1 MKSRR
6 KAPPSSPQN
15 WTLGELGRFYVQH
28 RTELFSHA
36 FRLLKDKSRA
46 EDVTQEALIKVMI
59 GAPELASEDHALAY
73 LHRTI
78 ENLCMD
84 IFRLEGRRPN
94 LILLDDAKTEI
105 EASWQSNADQ
115 ADELIKAEDA
125 AVVRHALALLS
136 PAERAALIMWEVE
149 GRSTEEIAAELGVS
163 ARTVRHT
170 VSRARASLRRILS
183 EMVLDEGRGL
193 TALDLLSTSYRKV
206 AEVAKKS
213 SKVSLSLILVLFA
226 FLGFNSMPSNI
237 GISDVANQESSQDI
251 RNNELVPVESPAVA
265 NEDSVVDADSQ
276 DVDDSEVSKKSKKS
290 KLSFP
295 GLDKSGVPIG
305 FTTADSSGGL
315 GAAYFRERS
324 TSARDLALVSGQ
336 VIKTESGAANIF
348 ISQTLD
354 LEENGLAYN
363 PVVSFGQA
371 GNWIPLAVRVTSTE
385 ITRKANGNYLLTAY
399 IAVESSVDTSIKIA
413 ATANGRDLAEAPRQ
427 VITRLVLDPSKTQ
440 VLAQAI
446 YVVEQGASA

>member
-1 MKSRR
+1 
-6 KAPPSSPQN
+6 
-15 WTLGELGRFYVQH
+15 
-28 RTELFSHA
+28 
-36 FRLLKDKSRA
+36 LKDKSRA

-324 TSARDLALVSGQ
+324 ASARDLAPVSGQ

>member
-1 MKSRR
+1 
-6 KAPPSSPQN
+6 
-15 WTLGELGRFYVQH
+15 
-28 RTELFSHA
+28 
-36 FRLLKDKSRA
+36 LKDKSRA

-237 GISDVANQESSQDI
+237 GISDVANQESSQDM

-324 TSARDLALVSGQ
+324 ASARDLAPVSGQ

-354 LEENGLAYN
+354 FEENGLAYN